1 MFLNEVA
8 LGNEFSLFRDDG
20 SLKSAPSGYDSVVA
34 RGRTEPGERERG
46 RVTLNNNMQNCILCL
61 QH

>member
-34 RGRTEPGERERG
+34 RGRTEPGERER
-46 RVTLNNNMQNCILCL
+46 QSYIK
-61 QH
+61 